1 MKFKERLLQG
11 TLIKRYKRFF
21 VDIKYKNKII
31 TGHCPNTGSMM
42 GLLNKGNKI
51 WFSRSDN
58 LSRKLKYT
66 LEIIEVGKK
75 MIGINTLLT
84 NKIVFEALSQKKIKN
99 FSKFNNIKPE
109 VKFSDK
115 TRFDFLIS
123 DNKEKCFLEVKNV
136 TLSRK
141 DEIAEFPDAI
151 TSRGAKHLKEL
162 IIAKQRGFE
171 SYILYLIQREDCK
184 SFRIAKDIDED
195 YKIAFD
201 KALKK
206 GVKIICYDCKISTEE
221 IKLNNR
227 INYEY

>member
-11 TLIKRYKRFF
+11 TLVKRYKRFF

-99 FSKFNNIKPE
+99 FAKFNNIKPE

-151 TSRGAKHLKEL
+151 TSRGTKHLKEL

-227 INYEY
+227 INYE

>member
-11 TLIKRYKRFF
+11 TLVKRYKRFF

-99 FSKFNNIKPE
+99 FVKFNNIKPE

-141 DEIAEFPDAI
+141 DKIAEFPDAI
-151 TSRGAKHLKEL
+151 TSRGTKHLKEL

-227 INYEY
+227 INYE

>member
-31 TGHCPNTGSMM
+31 TGHCPNTGSVM

-99 FSKFNNIKPE
+99 FAKFNNIKPE

-141 DEIAEFPDAI
+141 DKIAEFPDAI
-151 TSRGAKHLKEL
+151 TSRGTKHLKEL

-227 INYEY
+227 INYE